1 MKTQTLKPQTTK
13 TYIINYAAPLAAPA
27 FTAPFSVS
35 LAAQLGIS
43 RAPEMVTTLVGA
55 VFLLGWLLVCERVE
69 RSQQLGAQISALETR
84 RSRAPHDPEG
94 YFSVGEHLGNLSAQ
108 VGRPREALREAYAW
122 LVRGTGQTA
131 QRQLS
136 AEKITSLRSEL
147 AEREGEDASI

>member
-1 MKTQTLKPQTTK
+1 MTTQTLKPQTTK
-13 TYIINYAAPLAAPA
+13 TYTIDYAALLATLA
-27 FTAPFSVS
+27 FTAPFSVN

-55 VFLLGWLLVCERVE
+55 VFLLGWLLVHEQVE

-94 YFSVGEHLGNLSAQ
+94 YFSAGEHLGNLSAQ
-108 VGRPREALREAYAW
+108 VGRPREAYAW

-131 QRQLS
+131 QRQRS
-136 AEKITSLRSEL
+136 AKKIASLRSEL